1 MVIRPLNHPS
11 FNHQRPLYRIIQK
24 FRHKTSSTEEYT
36 RENVFFPRLS
46 LFLSLFDSVSFAT
59 AVSKL
64 TLLPFSSLRFCWSTL
79 LHIQDVAQRT
89 SSKSDSCVESC
100 FSSNRIVGGIKTTSQ
115 RNAYGRM
122 KVSRTTS
129 RNGYQWIPM
138 PLLFPCFLFLFL
150 GFFVLLV
157 RSNKPSRGRS
167 SRFAFVCFLSYRR
180 PAYLQAG
187 R

>member
-1 MVIRPLNHPS
+1 MATARARCLTRQSLADPPSEPSEFQPPKTVIPDHT
-11 FNHQRPLYRIIQK
+11 K
-24 FRHKTSSTEEYT
+24 VSSENFVDRGVYT
-36 RENVFFPRLS
+36 RERFFPRLS

-64 TLLPFSSLRFCWSTL
+64 TLLPFSSPCFCWSTL

-150 GFFVLLV
+150 GFFVLLE
-157 RSNKPSRGRS
+157 
-167 SRFAFVCFLSYRR
+167 
-180 PAYLQAG
+180 
-187 R
+187 